1 MAPEENAELTRTPV
15 ESPTIACDA
24 HLPIGVDILVV
35 QDIGYVLDINLAP
48 DLAVHLVTN
57 PPRHLAPAVL
67 DSWLAKDRRAE
78 SVYT

>member
-1 MAPEENAELTRTPV
+1 MGARQDLHAILRTRETPV
-15 ESPTIACDA
+15 
-24 HLPIGVDILVV
+24 IGVAILVV

-48 DLAVHLVTN
+48 DLAVHLVTD

-67 DSWLAKDRRAE
+67 DSGLAKDRRAE